1 MPSSEILRP
10 TSIFEYHLPPH
21 LRGRRG
27 GGVAVG
33 SSSGDP
39 DVITGIAG
47 EAISAYMLVSRAS
60 DGRYVRASSAAG
72 IAAHA
77 IALTAAAV
85 DEQIMLRIGG
95 SIAWQSEIADGWHYL
110 GDNGLLDSPSGPLY
124 QIVGYSI
131 GGRLIL
137 TIGLPIVRESD

>member
-10 TSIFEYHLPPH
+10 SAIFEYQLPPH

-27 GGVAVG
+27 GSVAT
-33 SSSGDP
+33 SSGGDP
-39 DVITGIAG
+39 DVIVGIAG
-47 EAISAYMLVSRAS
+47 EAINAYMLVSRAA
-60 DGRYVRASSAAG
+60 DGRYIRASSAD
-72 IAAHA
+72 IIPAHA
-77 IALTAAAV
+77 IAITSAAA
-85 DEQIMLRIGG
+85 DEQVMLRVGG
-95 SIAWQSEIADGWHYL
+95 SITWQSDIADGWHYL